1 LFQCFETGRFLGFDS
16 IALVLLMGPVR
27 GFRKRKKT
35 EKKHKENASA
45 SGSPEEGP
53 LDWWDEFSSRIN
65 GILSLRLCL
74 FLCFT
79 VSVLFF
85 CSVIKC

>member
-1 LFQCFETGRFLGFDS
+1 
-16 IALVLLMGPVR
+16 MGPVR

-65 GILSLRLCL
+65 GQPVFSLLVGLGLLLC
-74 FLCFT
+74 CQDY
-79 VSVLFF
+79 
-85 CSVIKC
+85 